1 MRYTKTDT
9 IRLYLFQYN
18 DVLRSEQNAGGRNA
32 TSTTRN
38 PIDSAPGGPGR
49 PYPWSPGHRVLG
61 IAGGACAADVVVP
74 GTTDFPESVTASSDG
89 TLFFSSLA
97 GGRIFKAAPGETQA
111 KEWIKPGTNGLSSA
125 VGVLADDRSNT
136 LFVCSTD
143 MTWADIHVP
152 AGNTPTA
159 VKMFDLKTGAPK
171 GSLALPAS
179 TLPGQSALCNDIAV
193 AADVDVARGQ
203 QSKSLELRAATSLA
217 RLWETQGKRA
227 EARDLLDPIHGW
239 FTEGLDTPDLQ
250 DAKALLGQLV

>member
-1 MRYTKTDT
+1 
-9 IRLYLFQYN
+9 
-18 DVLRSEQNAGGRNA
+18 
-32 TSTTRN
+32 
-38 PIDSAPGGPGR
+38 
-49 PYPWSPGHRVLG
+49 
-61 IAGGACAADVVVP
+61 VVVP
-74 GTTDFPESVTASSDG
+74 STTDFPESVTASSDG

-143 MTWADIHVP
+143 MTWAGIHVP

-159 VKMFDLKTGAPK
+159 LKMFDLKTGAPK

>member
-1 MRYTKTDT
+1 MRRPRHETRS
-9 IRLYLFQYN
+9 IPRQAGLGALILG
-18 DVLRSEQNAGGRNA
+18 VLGIGL
-32 TSTTRN
+32 
-38 PIDSAPGGPGR
+38 
-49 PYPWSPGHRVLG
+49 LG

-143 MTWADIHVP
+143 MTWAGIHVP

-159 VKMFDLKTGAPK
+159 LKMFDLKTGAPK

-193 AADVDVARGQ
+193 AADGTAYVTDTLSGHI
-203 QSKSLELRAATSLA
+203 LRLRPGATSL
-217 RLWETQGKRA
+217 
-227 EARDLLDPIHGW
+227 DLG
-239 FTEGLDTPDLQ
+239 
-250 DAKALLGQLV
+250 A